1 MVEFLVAIHLALPVT
16 AILLLA
22 VRAERKKMLVE
33 KRKIAQL
40 LVIATRGRRSL

>member
-22 VRAERKKMLVE
+22 VRAEKKKILVE
-33 KRKIAQL
+33 KKKLAQL
-40 LVIATRGRRSL
+40 LVIATRGRRNL